1 MHTANALLSPVC
13 AQVHI
18 LRDQKDVAQDKH
30 EDAIDF
36 VNEDGDVYDIVNVE
50 KSLSG
55 EKSFGGEKSMGRN
68 QWGFPLPANA
78 TPGGFLP
85 GSSFYNKRRLF

>member
-68 QWGFPLPANA
+68 QWGEIYGEPLLIQCPEYARS
-78 TPGGFLP
+78 TV
-85 GSSFYNKRRLF
+85 S